1 VSPSYLFFVC
11 LCLNFELPLL
21 LYVIS
26 QQICIYD
33 MIQNGGIRIT
43 SSIVIQGPWLFWM
56 LFIIGNIRCLLAL
69 ANYFYFHK
77 VRIQIVNK

>member
-1 VSPSYLFFVC
+1 
-11 LCLNFELPLL
+11 
-21 LYVIS
+21 
-26 QQICIYD
+26 
-33 MIQNGGIRIT
+33 MIQNSGIRIT
-43 SSIVIQGPWLFWM
+43 SRIVIQGPWLFWM